1 MGKYLALQRVRAYFG
16 LKEILEE
23 KRMSSY
29 LIQKF
34 LHFSSKIPSIQ
45 MSPMCAHTP
54 TLKPYQRIYKKKL
67 IKNISG

>member
-34 LHFSSKIPSIQ
+34 LQNSFNPNEPYVRSYSHTKTISKN
-45 MSPMCAHTP
+45 
-54 TLKPYQRIYKKKL
+54 L
-67 IKNISG
+67 